1 VGKIS
6 RVFGALALTAATLGV
21 GGCGFQPLHGTTAS
35 GANLDDVLK
44 TVDIATIPGRTG
56 QQVRNELIFGV
67 TGGGESGP
75 RVYRLE
81 IAVKQSI
88 ANTFA
93 TTSGNVQ
100 GQTFELSAEF
110 KLVRIADNQV
120 VFKSSTG
127 AHAAYDKVQ
136 SIFADVRAQRDAEN
150 RTARTVAEAIK
161 TQVAGYLSGHA

>member
-1 VGKIS
+1 
-6 RVFGALALTAATLGV
+6 LN
-21 GGCGFQPLHGTTAS
+21 GCGFQPLHGSTAS

-56 QQVRNELIFGV
+56 QQVRNELIFGT
-67 TGGGESGP
+67 TGGGEAGP
-75 RVYRLE
+75 KAYRLE
-81 IAVKQSI
+81 VAVKQSI
-88 ANTFA
+88 TNTFA

-110 KLVRIADNQV
+110 KLVRVADNRV

-136 SIFADVRAQRDAEN
+136 SVFADVRAQRDAEN
-150 RTARTVAEAIK
+150 RAARTVAEAIK
-161 TQVAGYLSGHA
+161 TQIAGYLSGHA